1 MDRALKVLKSLEEMG
16 EREFIPSI
24 GPVKGEI
31 IAKII
36 KELKPKRVLEIG
48 TLFGYSAILIARL
61 LPENGKVITIEVNER
76 NAAFAEK
83 NIEDAGLSSKI
94 KIIAG
99 DALEII
105 PVLNERF
112 DLLFIDATKEE
123 YLQYLKLAEK
133 NLKKGSVVVADNVG
147 IFKQHMLDYL
157 DYVRNSG
164 KYKSKTINVPLEFS
178 EDAEDAMEISIKL

>member
-36 KELKPKRVLEIG
+36 KEHKPKKVLEIG
-48 TLFGYSAILIARL
+48 TLFGYSAILVARL

-76 NAAFAEK
+76 NAAIAGK
-83 NIEDAGLSSKI
+83 NIEKASLSSKI
-94 KIIAG
+94 EIIAG

-105 PVLNERF
+105 PVLNENF

-133 NLKKGSVVVADNVG
+133 NLKKGSMVIADNVG
-147 IFKQHMLDYL
+147 IFEQDMLDYL

-164 KYKSKTINVPLEFS
+164 RYKSETISVPLEFS
-178 EDAEDAMEISIKL
+178 KSIEDAIEISIKL

>member
-36 KELKPKRVLEIG
+36 KEHKPKKVLEIG
-48 TLFGYSAILIARL
+48 TLFGYSAILVARL

-76 NAAFAEK
+76 NAAIAGK
-83 NIEDAGLSSKI
+83 NIEKASLSSKI
-94 KIIAG
+94 EIIAG

-105 PVLNERF
+105 PVLNENF

-133 NLKKGSVVVADNVG
+133 NLKKGSMVIADNVG
-147 IFKQHMLDYL
+147 IFEQDMLDYL

-164 KYKSKTINVPLEFS
+164 RYKSETISVPLEFS
-178 EDAEDAMEISIKL
+178 KSIEDAMEISIKL